1 MCVNM
6 NMCVSCVFINMHVCL
21 WVWLGTYIHIWIC
34 MYVSVYKCIYMYKCN
49 TICSAVMGL
58 SFLLCTLMTHIWLW
72 SFILLT
78 KYLRAQ
84 LWWLRFIGLCL
95 VGGAGLPGRCFLK
108 DIFCFWT
115 PFVFVFSSW
124 LTEVSSILHY
134 IFLLP
139 CCSAYLSVGAK
150 GLWIKDSYTMSQSE
164 TPSYKIK

>member
-1 MCVNM
+1 MFLCFLWSCSSYIHLLWTLYQNYT
-6 NMCVSCVFINMHVCL
+6 VSLDTSLFSLYFFSLICETFLQTMIYLLSSLVSLKWSTTKADVLLGLKGIFKLKNLNILFFFINMHVCL

-84 LWWLRFIGLCL
+84 LWCGIPFTW
-95 VGGAGLPGRCFLK
+95 
-108 DIFCFWT
+108 IF
-115 PFVFVFSSW
+115 
-124 LTEVSSILHY
+124 
-134 IFLLP
+134 
-139 CCSAYLSVGAK
+139 
-150 GLWIKDSYTMSQSE
+150 
-164 TPSYKIK
+164 